1 MTSLTLSD
9 LPLFNTFTVRQ
20 GAAVKLEILELEE
33 LTNLTKVNIINS
45 EFEQLREIR
54 MRSKEYPLRLL
65 LLSLRFLDLPALE
78 EFIINGQSS
87 ISSLSI
93 NNVHSL
99 QTLLLEG
106 SLGFSIDSLSFS
118 NLRVSSSL
126 QIGELNSYQNTLPNV
141 QLVEIHEGCSIDH
154 LAIGKGMFGE
164 VEELKM
170 RGNQTQTIEIGDEV
184 LNKIEDIEIGRK

>member
-1 MTSLTLSD
+1 MTSFTLSD

-54 MRSKEYPLRLL
+54 MRSKEYSLRLL

-106 SLGFSIDSLSFS
+106 SLGLSIDSLSFS

-141 QLVEIHEGCSIDH
+141 QLVEIHEGCSINH

-170 RGNQTQTIEIGDEV
+170 RGNQTQTIKIGDEV

>member
-54 MRSKEYPLRLL
+54 MRSKEYSLRLL

-106 SLGFSIDSLSFS
+106 SLGLSIDSLSFS

-170 RGNQTQTIEIGDEV
+170 RGNQTQTIKIGDEV